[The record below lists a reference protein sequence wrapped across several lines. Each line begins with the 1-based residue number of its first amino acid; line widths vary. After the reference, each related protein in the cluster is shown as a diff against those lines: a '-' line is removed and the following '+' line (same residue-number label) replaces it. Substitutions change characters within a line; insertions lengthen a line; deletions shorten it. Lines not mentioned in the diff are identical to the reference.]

1 MTMEKRPRRQQRPGF
16 VLNNRTLLIL
26 VGILSAVLVV
36 LLVISGSL
44 INNGATDPAD
54 NMLNSGQ
61 SSGAFSSGEQS
72 SSAVSQP
79 SSSVVTQPSSSI
91 TTQPPSS
98 TTSQPPTSAPKPP
111 VTPSGGNYID
121 VGTGYIAEVVQA
133 NVETFDGKTTDDYS
147 HVTNNYLPE
156 GTVDY
161 CDSELKYNGKTAY
174 VLLRSGHRT
183 YLEKKVY
190 PFDQEPITRAIA
202 EVKRYNGT
210 LPDHNEIGFASL
222 ETVGRHSILTLNSLW
237 KAPFYFETNQS
248 GYANPNGGKDR
259 SYAVTSNNISYVDI
273 TFCYATTFTGKV
285 SIPANHP
292 LFKSAEVIKNES
304 DYTLRLHLRKA
315 GGFYG
320 WHAYYNDN
328 DQLCF
333 KFLNPAKATA
343 ADNKYGA
350 DLTGVTVMIDV
361 GHGGTDGGAVAYR
374 CEKCKLCWTNK
385 KQLID
390 KKSCPTCKQEV
401 QMHEEADLNLSLANA
416 LKAELESVGAT
427 VIMNRSV
434 DKSININDRLSDL
447 METAPDICIAI
458 HQNSY
463 STASV
468 SGFDSFYFTPWS
480 RMAASNIATY
490 TKESGIYT
498 KSRFAWSV
506 NYFMMRQT
514 VCPVVLTENGY
525 ESNPDDLT
533 AMIDPVKVEGK
544 ATAIAHGVADYFLSI
559 NR

>member
-1 MTMEKRPRRQQRPGF
+1 MTMKKRPRRQQRSGF

-54 NMLNSGQ
+54 NALNSGQ
-61 SSGAFSSGEQS
+61 NSGISSSGEQTS
-72 SSAVSQP
+72 SVVSQP

-98 TTSQPPTSAPKPP
+98 IATQPPTSAPKPP
-111 VTPSGGNYID
+111 VTPSGGNYIN
-121 VGTGYIAEVVQA
+121 VGTGYIAEVIQA
-133 NVETFDGKTTDDYS
+133 NVETFEGKTTDDYS

-161 CDSELKYNGKTAY
+161 CSNELVYNGKTAY

-190 PFDQEPITRAIA
+190 PFEQEPITRAIA

-222 ETVGRHSILTLNSLW
+222 ETVGRHSILTLDSLW
-237 KAPFYFETNQS
+237 KAPFYFETNQT
-248 GYANPNGGKDR
+248 GYANPNGGSGR

-273 TFCYATTFTGKV
+273 TFCYTTVFTGKV

-361 GHGGTDGGAVAYR
+361 GHGGIDGGAVGTDAQGQKR
-374 CEKCKLCWTNK
+374 
-385 KQLID
+385 
-390 KKSCPTCKQEV
+390 
-401 QMHEEADLNLSLANA
+401 EEADMNLSLANA
-416 LKAELESVGAT
+416 LKAQLESIGAT
-427 VIMNRSV
+427 VIMNRYN
-434 DKSININDRLSDL
+434 DKSININDRLENL

-468 SGFDSFYFTPWS
+468 GGFDSFYYTPWS

-490 TKESGIYT
+490 TKETGIYT
-498 KSRFAWSV
+498 KSRFQWSV

-514 VCPVVLTENGY
+514 VCPVILTENGY
-525 ESNPDDLT
+525 MSNPADLA

-559 NR
+559 NK